1 MRGREGRPCR
11 RQASIDDALPEAA
24 IESYSASVHP
34 LEHLGYGPFFST
46 QLELLDGAPDLVPAR
61 IAADWGSRYE
71 LLGCQAKVGE
81 LSGTLRRATQALA
94 RPATGDWVAV
104 SDGPECAV
112 IHHVLDRKTLL
123 TRRAA
128 GTGGGFLVVAANV
141 DVFFVVTSANR
152 DLNPRRIERY
162 LAAVW
167 DSGATPVVVL
177 NKCDLAEDLPSL
189 ISSIEAVAPSVAV
202 VAVSAHTGE
211 GMDALSPHLARDT
224 TVAFIGSS
232 GVGKSSLINRL
243 FGQPAEQ
250 VGEARS
256 DGKGRHTTTRR
267 QLSVLPS
274 GVLVIDTPGMRELG
288 VADAELGLDAAF
300 PEIAALAERCRFGD
314 CQHESEPGC
323 AVRDA
328 AARGDLGAE
337 RLESYR
343 KLRRETAAAD
353 ARSSPAL
360 AANTKR
366 RWKVIHKRMRA
377 FSKSDRKRR

>member
-1 MRGREGRPCR
+1 M
-11 RQASIDDALPEAA
+11 
-24 IESYSASVHP
+24 HP
-34 LEHLGYGPFFST
+34 LEPLGYGPFFST

-71 LLGCQAKVGE
+71 LLGCRAKVGE
-81 LSGTLRRATQALA
+81 LSGTLRRTAPGIA

-104 SDGPECAV
+104 SDGPELAIV
-112 IHHVLDRKTLL
+112 HHLLDRKTLL
-123 TRRAA
+123 KRRAA
-128 GTGGGFLVVAANV
+128 GTGGGLQVVAANV

-152 DLNPRRIERY
+152 DLNLRRIERY

-177 NKCDLAEDLPSL
+177 NKRDLAEDLPSL
-189 ISSIEAVAPSVAV
+189 VSAIEAVAPGAAVA
-202 VAVSAHTGE
+202 AVSALTGQ
-211 GMDALSPHLARDT
+211 GMDALEPHLSKGA

-250 VGEARS
+250 VGETRS

-323 AVRDA
+323 AVREA

-343 KLRRETAAAD
+343 ELRRETAAAD